1 MVRLQHKHRRDGVIL
16 VGGGKFPLDAEGCV
30 EVPEAAAEKLKQGA
44 LWGEPGSWPRSSP
57 AIVAPPTVGG
67 ARRPRTREELMA
79 LAEAE
84 GLSSP
89 SSSPAPISAPAPA
102 PIPPPAPEVLRA
114 VPAKRGPKPKSPA
127 RPPSPPESASEEVLD
142 EAVIR
147 ISRDTP
153 KDDLVRVAKQLGLE
167 IPKYANQEMVFEL
180 IKKAHGERT

>member
-16 VGGGKFPLDAEGCV
+16 VGGGQYALDAEGCV
-30 EVPEAAAEKLKQGA
+30 EVPEEAAAKLKQGA

-57 AIVAPPTVGG
+57 AIVAPPSVGG
-67 ARRPRTREELMA
+67 ARRPRTREELAA

-84 GLSSP
+84 GLPSP
-89 SSSPAPISAPAPA
+89 SPSPM
-102 PIPPPAPEVLRA
+102 PPASIVEPAAEA
-114 VPAKRGPKPKSPA
+114 VKATGAKRGPKSKPPVKYEPKPPPA
-127 RPPSPPESASEEVLD
+127 PPEEPEEP
-142 EAVIR
+142 EPEEGVIR